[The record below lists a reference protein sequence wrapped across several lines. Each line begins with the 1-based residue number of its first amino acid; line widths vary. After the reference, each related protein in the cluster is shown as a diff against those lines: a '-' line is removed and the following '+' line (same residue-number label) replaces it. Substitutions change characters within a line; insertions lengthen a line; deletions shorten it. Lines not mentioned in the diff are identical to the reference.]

1 LDTSSKASLTKQDL
15 WLLFAACVLPTHI
28 WAIVNILRE
37 VPAWVKRMNTFQM
50 VGVMSYDMA
59 VFALPDALLPFLGL
73 LILAAI
79 LPAALFRYKLVA
91 LGSAFALITQIWLI
105 IFHLTQLIGTRSI
118 VPYGLWG
125 GTYLLAMGLAYFFIR
140 RRPQVE
146 AAVIAF
152 VRRVATLSALY
163 LFLDFV
169 GIIVVIVRNI

>member
-79 LPAALFRYKLVA
+79 LPAALFR
-91 LGSAFALITQIWLI
+91 
-105 IFHLTQLIGTRSI
+105 
-118 VPYGLWG
+118 
-125 GTYLLAMGLAYFFIR
+125 
-140 RRPQVE
+140 
-146 AAVIAF
+146 
-152 VRRVATLSALY
+152 
-163 LFLDFV
+163 
-169 GIIVVIVRNI
+169 